1 MLGTPLIN
9 RGGNR
14 VLETIDEVVGMYLG
28 NNGND
33 AEAVTQLLTE
43 LRGYCDAT
51 GVDFEAALF
60 ESDVRRQDAA

>member
-1 MLGTPLIN
+1 
-9 RGGNR
+9 

-28 NNGND
+28 NSGSD

-60 ESDVRRQDAA
+60 ESDVRHQDAA

>member
-1 MLGTPLIN
+1 MLRPLLIN
-9 RGGNR
+9 RGGSC

-28 NNGND
+28 NDGND
-33 AEAVTQLLTE
+33 TEAVTQLLTE

>member
-1 MLGTPLIN
+1 
-9 RGGNR
+9 

-28 NNGND
+28 NNGDD

-51 GVDFEAALF
+51 GVNFDAALF